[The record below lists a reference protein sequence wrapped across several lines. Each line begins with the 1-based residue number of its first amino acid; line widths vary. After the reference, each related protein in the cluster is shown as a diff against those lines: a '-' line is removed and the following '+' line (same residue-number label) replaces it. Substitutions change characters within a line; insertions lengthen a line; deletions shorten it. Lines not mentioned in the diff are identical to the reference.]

1 DPDLAAHYWPK
12 KEYENLHR
20 FDPKARWTYREEQ
33 ALVRKIDWRVMLW
46 AAVSFSALN
55 LDRGNI
61 SQANSDN
68 ILGDLKLTTDGK
80 IRALFPLCFA
90 DIQKCRLQLGQR
102 VFRLA
107 FLAAELP
114 SQLVSKRVGPDRWI
128 PTQIVLWSIVSI
140 CQFWLTG
147 RTSFFVCRALLG
159 VLINT
164 RFIPD
169 LILYLS

>member
-68 ILGDLKLTTDGK
+68 ILGDLKLTTDDFNWGNS
-80 IRALFPLCFA
+80 
-90 DIQKCRLQLGQR
+90 

>member
-68 ILGDLKLTTDGK
+68 ILGDLN
-80 IRALFPLCFA
+80 C
-90 DIQKCRLQLGQR
+90 CS

-159 VLINT
+159 
-164 RFIPD
+164 
-169 LILYLS
+169 